1 MKRLILIQNDFAG
14 AGKTT
19 LAQCFEHYLNLH
31 RVPHHSVVVAETV
44 VTDSPRPQ
52 LDGNDL
58 GVPEF
63 LMELDQSDLVV
74 MEIETGMTEAFQRF
88 FEKCQ
93 LDAVLNEVG
102 YDLTVAVPVTGEEE
116 SFDGVMIASEVY
128 ADAAQ
133 YLIVHTPTGSSYDR
147 ESRLW
152 ERSHAARVMDMFE
165 AVDMMMPPATDA
177 LEFQLKMRHTELHDV
192 IHSDGSDAVL
202 HTELSKWLRKTA
214 VQLDVVK
221 KYAFGDAFRPEV
233 HVISVEEKTKKR
245 RGRKPKG
252 ALMEALAAA

>member
-1 MKRLILIQNDFAG
+1 MKRLILIQNDYAG

-19 LAQCFEHYLNLH
+19 LAQCFEQYLNLH
-31 RVPHHSVVVAETV
+31 RVAHHSVVVAETV
-44 VTDSPRPQ
+44 VTDSSRPQ

-63 LMELDQSDLVV
+63 LTQLDQSDLVI

-93 LDAVLNEVG
+93 LDAVLAEVG
-102 YDLTVAVPVTGEEE
+102 YDLTVAIPVTGEEE
-116 SFDGVMIASEVY
+116 SFDGVIIASEVY

-165 AVDMMMPPATDA
+165 AVDMMMPPAADS
-177 LEFQLKMRHTELHDV
+177 LEFQLKVRHAELHEV
-192 IHSDGSDAVL
+192 IHTDSSDATL
-202 HTELSKWLRKTA
+202 HAELTKWLRKID

-233 HVISVEEKTKKR
+233 HVITVEEKTKKR

>member
-1 MKRLILIQNDFAG
+1 MKRLILIQNDYAG

-19 LAQCFEHYLNLH
+19 LAQCFEQYLNLH
-31 RVPHHSVVVAETV
+31 RVPHHGVVVAENV
-44 VTDSPRPQ
+44 VTSSTRSQ

-58 GVPEF
+58 CVTEF
-63 LMELDQSDLVV
+63 LTQLDQSDLVI
-74 MEIETGMTEAFQRF
+74 MEIDTGMTEAFQRF
-88 FEKCQ
+88 FGKCQ
-93 LDAVLNEVG
+93 LDAVLAEAG
-102 YDLTVAVPVTGEEE
+102 YDLTVAIPVTGEEE
-116 SFDGVMIASEVY
+116 SFDGVTIASEVY

-165 AVDMMMPPATDA
+165 AVDMMMPPALDA
-177 LEFQLKMRHTELHDV
+177 LESQLKMRHADLHEV
-192 IHSDGSDAVL
+192 IHTDASEAVL
-202 HTELSKWLRKTA
+202 HAELGKWLRKLNA
-214 VQLDVVK
+214 QLDVVK

-233 HVISVEEKTKKR
+233 HVITVEEKTKKR